1 MSGARVCGAGE
12 ERWAWGLGC
21 ATQKHGGQTGRIS
34 RRLAQEGRGW
44 KAGQRQGGV
53 CTDLRRIRDSENG
66 LGAEPVPRLGHGV
79 GWARKWG
86 GVLVKLKGKGTD

>member
-1 MSGARVCGAGE
+1 MGLGAGVRYTE
-12 ERWAWGLGC
+12 AWRTDGKDLPEAG
-21 ATQKHGGQTGRIS
+21 AGGAW
-34 RRLAQEGRGW
+34 LEGRQGW
-44 KAGQRQGGV
+44 KAGQRLGGV
-53 CTDLRRIRDSENG
+53 CTGLRRTRDSENG